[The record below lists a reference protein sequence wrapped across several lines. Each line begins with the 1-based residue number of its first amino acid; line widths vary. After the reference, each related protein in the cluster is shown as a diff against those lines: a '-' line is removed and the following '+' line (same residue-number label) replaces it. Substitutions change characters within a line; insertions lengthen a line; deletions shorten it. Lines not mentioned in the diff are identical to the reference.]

1 MKEET
6 FIRRAAQL
14 QTYNKR
20 DYTMLHTST
29 MLAVWE

>member
-6 FIRRAAQL
+6 FIRMESSAATDVQ
-14 QTYNKR
+14 QTGLL
-20 DYTMLHTST
+20 LHTST